1 MAEPNARGDAR
12 RRRLGRTRWV
22 AGGVAV
28 GSTIALTGAIA
39 AVNAAPGE
47 SSVGVEVAPD
57 SEEYTTGRPF
67 TPEESLADDDVDLG
81 AASPIVPAPQTRSG
95 GS

>member
-1 MAEPNARGDAR
+1 MAEPTARGDAR

-47 SSVGVEVAPD
+47 SSVGVEVVPD
-57 SEEYTTGRPF
+57 AEEYATGRPF
-67 TPEESLADDDVDLG
+67 TPEESLDDDVDLG
-81 AASPIVPAPQTRSG
+81 GASAIVPAPQTRSG